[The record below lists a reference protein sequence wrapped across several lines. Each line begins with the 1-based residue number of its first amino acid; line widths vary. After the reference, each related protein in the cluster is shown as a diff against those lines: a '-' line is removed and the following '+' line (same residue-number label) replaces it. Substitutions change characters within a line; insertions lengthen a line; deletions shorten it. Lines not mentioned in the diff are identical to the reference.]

1 MAAGK
6 RYLATTTEA
15 ELSQQL
21 GAERAKALESGA
33 PTLAER
39 LSAVLQNTANR
50 LEAGL
55 CQTGP
60 QLVLADGAY
69 LHRTMCAPGVLEHM
83 KLSYVA
89 PAPKPLEV
97 VLPERT
103 FPAVAV
109 EVVAIKGGGM
119 VLVRR
124 LAWNYCSGGSGVRR

>member
-39 LSAVLQNTANR
+39 HSAVLQNTANR

-60 QLVLADGAY
+60 QLYWQTVRTCTAPCALPAY
-69 LHRTMCAPGVLEHM
+69 LNT
-83 KLSYVA
+83 
-89 PAPKPLEV
+89 
-97 VLPERT
+97 
-103 FPAVAV
+103 
-109 EVVAIKGGGM
+109 
-119 VLVRR
+119 
-124 LAWNYCSGGSGVRR
+124 